1 MTKSKYYVSVQSKSL
16 LREQGS
22 AAYEWEIEATDE
34 EAEAL
39 AQLLKHLD
47 ESENTTF
54 PRGMTPGVPYHWD
67 HENDAYDGKLRQIY
81 STIRRLGTPETK
93 AHIAGMIDQ
102 LSDIGSEYLSSNKEE
117 SADNQ

>member
-39 AQLLKHLD
+39 AQLLERLD
-47 ESENTTF
+47 ESEHATF
-54 PRGMTPGVPYHWD
+54 LRGMTPGVPFHWD
-67 HENDAYDGKLRQIY
+67 RENDSYDGKLLQIFN
-81 STIRRLGTPETK
+81 TIRSLGTPETK
-93 AHIAGMIDQ
+93 SRIMEMTNQLAG
-102 LSDIGSEYLSSNKEE
+102 IGRK
-117 SADNQ
+117 